1 MKKKIQIACGLI
13 LGLGLL
19 WLLFR
24 GVIWHE
30 VFKAIKEV
38 SPGWLLLGAF
48 FILMSFM
55 TRVQRWSYVVR
66 TAKPVSFRHMFSAT
80 QIGFLANFTLPG
92 RVGEAIRAVVLG
104 RLAHIPF
111 SRCLAMVALDRVND
125 LIGLVVL
132 MLLTAL
138 VYVPQGVVVIPK
150 KTLGL
155 QNDFTFEAS
164 LITKGEYVAVVGLLG
179 CIVVLVSLYLNQKLV
194 LKISDAILRRFSH
207 KLADHAHVFLND
219 FALGLHVFRSL
230 RDMTLSI
237 FWSLITWTCFVL
249 FFEASMQ
256 AFHIETPWYT
266 VLVMQ
271 VLLAVFI
278 SVPGAPGFVGQFH
291 TPLVVTLMM
300 LAPGMEDSRAKAF
313 AIVTHL
319 INLILIGGVGLMC
332 LWREDFHVA
341 DLSKKTNG
349 MPEEDEAL

>member
-1 MKKKIQIACGLI
+1 MKKKIQIAIGLLI
-13 LGLGLL
+13 GLGLV

-24 GVIWHE
+24 NTKWNE
-30 VFKAIKEV
+30 VLSAVKDA

-48 FILMSFM
+48 FILASFY

-104 RLAHIPF
+104 RLAQIPF

-150 KTLGL
+150 ETLGL
-155 QNDFTFEAS
+155 QTDFTFQAD
-164 LITKGEYVAVVGLLG
+164 LIVKGEYVAVVGLLG
-179 CIVVLVSLYLNQKLV
+179 CVAVLVLLYLNQMLV
-194 LKISDAILRRFSH
+194 LRISDAILGRFSR
-207 KLADHAHVFLND
+207 KLAGHVHAFLND
-219 FALGLHVFRSL
+219 FALGLRVFRSA
-230 RDMTLSI
+230 RDMSLSI
-237 FWSLITWTCFVL
+237 LWSLITWTCFVL

-256 AFHIETPWYT
+256 AFHIEAPWFT

-291 TPLVVTLMM
+291 TPLVITLMM

-319 INLILIGGVGLMC
+319 INLILITSVGLLC
-332 LWREDFHVA
+332 LLREHFHVTE
-341 DLSKKTNG
+341 LSKESVNV
-349 MPEEDEAL
+349 PEEVKAP